1 MSINN
6 LISSPVFV
14 SQTKTYKS
22 VSRKLCSCAVKSTY
36 GRWGTLFLC
45 ADFRVL
51 VDSRVIEERLFVCSQ
66 LEIRFSLVQVVR

>member
-22 VSRKLCSCAVKSTY
+22 VSRKLCSCSVKSTY
-36 GRWGTLFLC
+36 GRWGSVSLC
-45 ADFRVL
+45 GLRAL